1 MRRVSHRRRSHDP
14 RGART
19 ARHGPAT
26 ARARDSVA
34 AAPDPALP
42 LRHPAAVFAIAVAA
56 LCAIVSVSYRLYD
69 TDLWLLLAHGR
80 VIAESRR
87 IPHEILWTWP
97 GYGTPDPAASW
108 WAFRL
113 LAWWL
118 WTAGGVPALFAW
130 RWLSTLAA
138 FGILWATARRMGA
151 RGLLPLVT
159 TTLCVL
165 AYRIRSDIR
174 PETLSAVLF
183 AAVLWLLEADRT
195 DAGERG
201 ARAPG
206 TGPRRRW
213 RIWLIVPIAFLWANT
228 HIGWYVGFVLL
239 GAHLVQACVVARRGP
254 GREAATARARRLTFV
269 GLTALAVSF
278 LNPTGWRA
286 LAQPFEFALFWREEP
301 LYRLIGELHPLIWST
316 HLRDGLPVLMLGW
329 PLLLLWRA
337 RRKGLDLVEALLCLF
352 FTAVAVSSQRFLGSY
367 ALAAAPYVARDLDAR
382 VTTLGRPAW
391 LAGAVVRGFVG
402 AVACVAISLPEWTRP
417 DLPLGLGLD
426 LSGVPVAACDFLRD
440 HGVRGRGFNPFHFGG
455 YLAFRAGADRG
466 RLPFMSTQPEQ
477 TPRADRLLYPR
488 IFGDPAAWRALDGR
502 HRFEYLVLDREQD
515 PGDRLPDFLDRDTSW
530 VMVFGDDAAEVL
542 VRRHGRFAALADSLG
557 YRVLPA
563 GRVARA
569 ALLAACASDSV
580 LLGRASAELRRQ
592 VAASPW
598 DGRAHQL
605 LGILAARAGRTA
617 EARVHVER
625 ALEREPLLPGLHELL
640 GLIALEQGRAR
651 EALREF
657 QRERS
662 LHGERRRLDFELG
675 RAWQG
680 LGQPSRARAA
690 YAREVRLDPANAEA
704 RDSLEALGG
713 AR

>member
-1 MRRVSHRRRSHDP
+1 M
-14 RGART
+14 
-19 ARHGPAT
+19 
-26 ARARDSVA
+26 
-34 AAPDPALP
+34 
-42 LRHPAAVFAIAVAA
+42 AA

-80 VIAESRR
+80 AIAESRR
-87 IPHEILWTWP
+87 IPHQILWTWP
-97 GYGTPDPAASW
+97 GYGNPDPAASW
-108 WAFRL
+108 WTFRL

-118 WTAGGVPALFAW
+118 WKTGGVPALFAW
-130 RWLSTLAA
+130 RGLSTLAA
-138 FGILWATARRMGA
+138 FGILWAAARRMGA

-165 AYRIRSDIR
+165 AYRIRSDLR

-183 AAVLWLLEADRT
+183 AAVLWLLEADRAEAA
-195 DAGERG
+195 DSG

-206 TGPRRRW
+206 MGPWGRRL
-213 RIWLIVPIAFLWANT
+213 WLIVPIAILWANT
-228 HIGWYVGFVLL
+228 HVGWYVGFVLL
-239 GAHLVQACVVARRGP
+239 GAHLAQAGVTAWRGP
-254 GREAATARARRLTFV
+254 GREAATARARRLALV
-269 GLTALAVSF
+269 GLAALAASF

-286 LAQPFEFALFWREEP
+286 LAQPFEFALFWRREP

-316 HLRDGLPVLMLGW
+316 HLRDGLPLLMLGW

-367 ALAAAPYVARDLDAR
+367 ALAAAPFVARDLD
-382 VTTLGRPAW
+382 TLVATLRRPAW
-391 LAGAVVRGFVG
+391 LAGAAVRGIAV
-402 AVACVAISLPEWTRP
+402 AVACVAFSLPEWIRP

-426 LSGVPVAACDFLRD
+426 LSGVPTAACDFLRD

-477 TPRADRLLYPR
+477 TPRADRLLYPF
-488 IFGDPAAWRALDGR
+488 IFSDPAAWRALDER
-502 HRFEYLVLDREQD
+502 HHFEYLVLDRDQD
-515 PGDRLPDFLDRDTSW
+515 PGDRLPDILDRDTAW
-530 VMVFGDDAAEVL
+530 VMLFADDVAEVL

-563 GRVARA
+563 GRMARA
-569 ALLAACASDSV
+569 ALLSACASDSV
-580 LLGRASAELRRQ
+580 LCGRASTELHRQ

-598 DGRAHQL
+598 SGRAHQL
-605 LGILAARAGRTA
+605 LGILAARAGRTT
-617 EARVHVER
+617 EARGHVEL
-625 ALEREPLLPGLHELL
+625 ALELKPLLPGLHELL

-651 EALREF
+651 DAVHEF

-662 LHGERRRLDFELG
+662 LHGERRRLNFELG
-675 RAWQG
+675 RAWRR
-680 LGQPSRARAA
+680 LGQPGRARAA
-690 YAREVRLDPANAEA
+690 FERELRIDPASDEA
-704 RDSLEALGG
+704 RDSLAALEG